1 MAPRRSAHS
10 RALAALALVAGAAF
24 AHPLAAQRATPAAL
38 RTAAQRITPAR
49 MYDRIEFLASDL
61 DLLVISTPLTD
72 KTRHLSACQPSIPS
86 QPINGPCYSSLLVYL
101 RLTIDDAVSAPEFEV
116 LAKKK
121 AFVSNIGRGPIGA

>member
-1 MAPRRSAHS
+1 MDVYAYTLHPRSTPGS
-10 RALAALALVAGAAF
+10 RRDDSYSPPGLGDPEGVLPSRWFSGTTKEEL
-24 AHPLAAQRATPAAL
+24 H
-38 RTAAQRITPAR
+38 
-49 MYDRIEFLASDL
+49 EFLASDL